1 MSVKLWY
8 LGEVGSEKEMKK
20 LLLTHEKVEGE
31 LKNSINAVRKG
42 LYQFE
47 FDNSNSWINSKRVR
61 YENEVFAPLQ
71 IKTTTADDWIEDF
84 YSNIYMNEV
93 FQEVT
98 EVVLIDNTKPVKP
111 PQKPPQRT
119 EESETKATETGLKR

>member
-8 LGEVGSEKEMKK
+8 LGEVGSDKEIKK

-47 FDNSNSWINSKRVR
+47 FDNSTSWINSKRVR

-93 FQEVT
+93 FQEAT
-98 EVVLIDNTKPVKP
+98 EVVLIDNTKPQKP
-111 PQKPPQRT
+111 PQKSPQRQD
-119 EESETKATETGLKR
+119 TETGLKR